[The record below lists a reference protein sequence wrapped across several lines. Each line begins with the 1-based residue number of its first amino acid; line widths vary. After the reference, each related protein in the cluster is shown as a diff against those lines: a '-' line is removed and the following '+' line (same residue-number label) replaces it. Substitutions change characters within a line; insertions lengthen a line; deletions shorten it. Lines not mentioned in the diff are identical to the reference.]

1 MFLVCLAFAA
11 CDAGMNAGGVSAKA
25 DASAGAVA
33 TTGAE
38 LCSVSADDG
47 TVCSGG
53 DNGPG
58 LTGMSV
64 NNQGLIGN
72 SQMGRG
78 VYGSSL
84 SSEGGYFSSTD
95 GDGVLGYSV
104 NGYSGHF
111 SGGKGITI
119 DNLQVPNAPALAA
132 NGAVMLALPAAAAG
146 VIPVCGTLD
155 AASGLFTLTKCD
167 DRLDKLE
174 AEVAALKARLDGAG
188 VDAGAE

>member
-1 MFLVCLAFAA
+1 MYLVCLALAA
-11 CDAGMNAGGVSAKA
+11 CDAGMNAGGVSSKG
-25 DASAGAVA
+25 DASAGAAAMV
-33 TTGAE
+33 GAE
-38 LCSVSADDG
+38 LCSESVDDG
-47 TVCSGG
+47 TVCTGG

-84 SSEGGYFSSTD
+84 TSEGGYFSSTD

-111 SGGKGITI
+111 SGGKGVTI
-119 DNLQVPNAPALAA
+119 DSLQVEGAPALTA
-132 NGAVMLALPAAAAG
+132 NGPARLALPAAAAG
-146 VIPVCGTLD
+146 VVPVCGTLD
-155 AASGLFTLTKCD
+155 AASGLFTLSRCD

-174 AEVAALKARLDGAG
+174 ARVAALEARLGAS
-188 VDAGAE
+188 DAGTF